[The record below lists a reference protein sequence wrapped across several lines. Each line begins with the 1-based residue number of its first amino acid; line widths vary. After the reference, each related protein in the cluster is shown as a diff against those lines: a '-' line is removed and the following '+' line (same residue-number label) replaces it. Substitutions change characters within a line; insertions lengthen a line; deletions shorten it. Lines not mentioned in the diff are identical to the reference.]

1 MCRVLVHDA
10 LFFKMESTKA
20 KKELQ
25 LNTKNY
31 QFSKVRKF
39 LLVFYFK
46 SIQISSQPLPLASLN
61 SLI

>member
-46 SIQISSQPLPLASLN
+46 FFCKHF
-61 SLI
+61 